1 MNHTYYIADVFTR
14 RIFNGA
20 QMRVGGEAVLVEE
33 GMMTVP
39 DIESI

>member
-1 MNHTYYIADVFTR
+1 MNYTYYIADVFTR
-14 RIFNGA
+14 RIFNSA